1 MFLTEKNIR
10 IFSNFVYFLSA
21 DNCLYY
27 NAYNSNTFLFIVSFK
42 LLTLYAYNLIGLM
55 QDLSFKIFAYIL
67 SYSDVYSMKQRIGKI
82 RKDNWVGNNL
92 DYLLLFLNTEILGI
106 RFKIG

>member
-1 MFLTEKNIR
+1 
-10 IFSNFVYFLSA
+10 
-21 DNCLYY
+21 
-27 NAYNSNTFLFIVSFK
+27 
-42 LLTLYAYNLIGLM
+42 M
-55 QDLSFKIFAYIL
+55 QDLSYKIFAYIL

-106 RFKIG
+106 SFKIG